1 MKKNVLLIGIG
12 PHAKRIYINY
22 LKTHRVNLK
31 LVVELESNKD
41 KTIEYLNDLFS
52 LIKFSDIFLNS
63 RFKNDFLILGF
74 FSFSSNLS
82 ITVCFK
88 FKILITWLFK

>member
-1 MKKNVLLIGIG
+1 MENIYTKKNIEIEIKKEVGQK
-12 PHAKRIYINY
+12 AKINPSIID
-22 LKTHRVNLK
+22 N
-31 LVVELESNKD
+31 

-82 ITVCFK
+82 ITVCYK

>member
-1 MKKNVLLIGIG
+1 MLGVFYEKNVLLIGIG

-41 KTIEYLNDLFS
+41 KTIEYLM
-52 LIKFSDIFLNS
+52 
-63 RFKNDFLILGF
+63 
-74 FSFSSNLS
+74 
-82 ITVCFK
+82 
-88 FKILITWLFK
+88 

>member
-1 MKKNVLLIGIG
+1 MLGVFYEKNVLLIGIG

-41 KTIEYLNDLFS
+41 KTIEYLNQQGFVKTKLLF
-52 LIKFSDIFLNS
+52 LPDEYKDNKHLPRHIFIKLKKYV
-63 RFKNDFLILGF
+63 KN
-74 FSFSSNLS
+74 
-82 ITVCFK
+82 
-88 FKILITWLFK
+88 